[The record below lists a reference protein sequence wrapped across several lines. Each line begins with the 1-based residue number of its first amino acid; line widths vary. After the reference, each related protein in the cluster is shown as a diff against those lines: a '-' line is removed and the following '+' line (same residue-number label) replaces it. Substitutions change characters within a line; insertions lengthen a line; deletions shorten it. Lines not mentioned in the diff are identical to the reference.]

1 VVALREGLKPSEVLA
16 ETPFDRLRFERNAS
30 RFIRKI
36 PTTTLAIKRTQSPWN
51 NLMNHSPWDDRGGVS
66 GSGVYQDG
74 ASVERG

>member
-36 PTTTLAIKRTQSPWN
+36 PTTTLAIKSTKSP
-51 NLMNHSPWDDRGGVS
+51 
-66 GSGVYQDG
+66 
-74 ASVERG
+74 